1 MAERPPIRLI
11 AVDVDGTLVDDNKQ
25 IPEANRRALRA
36 AIDRGVGVAIAS
48 GRMVQSI
55 ELLEA
60 RLAIDCALIAYNGGM
75 VVGPK
80 SEGRQRLFHQPLPA
94 SIADLVCEFALRRGY
109 VLNYYLD
116 EILYTDETLRDGHLG
131 HLYAKR
137 SGMTY
142 EFTDLARFAGRDPTK
157 LILLAEPEEAP
168 ALRDRFAVDF
178 SGAANVVIT
187 EPKYVEFMAPG
198 VNKSTA
204 LPTLAVHYGVG
215 LDEVLVVGDADNDR
229 EMVEAAGL
237 GVAVANAR
245 PSVLD
250 VADVVTERTN
260 NEGAVAEAV
269 ARWVLAGEEIDF
281 WGETNAKTGDADDA

>member
-1 MAERPPIRLI
+1 MSELSRVRLI
-11 AVDVDGTLVDDNKQ
+11 AVDVDGTLVDDDKQ

-36 AIDRGVGVAIAS
+36 AIDRGFGVAIAS

-55 ELLEA
+55 EILED
-60 RLAIDCALIAYNGGM
+60 RLDIDCALIAYNGGM

-94 SIADLVCEFALRRGY
+94 SVADVVREFAVRHGH

-116 EILYTDETLRDGHLG
+116 EKLYADATVRDGHLG

-142 EFTDLARFAGRDPTK
+142 EFVDLAGFAGREPTK
-157 LILLAEPEEAP
+157 LILLAEPDEAP
-168 ALRDRFAVDF
+168 ALRDRFVADF
-178 SGAANVVIT
+178 GDAANVVIT
-187 EPKYVEFMAPG
+187 ESEYVEFMAPG
-198 VNKSTA
+198 VNKSAA
-204 LPTLAVHYGVG
+204 LPILAAHYGVG
-215 LDEVLVVGDADNDR
+215 VDEVLAVGDADNDR
-229 EMVEAAGL
+229 EMVKAAGV

-245 PSVLD
+245 PGVLA

-260 NEGAVAEAV
+260 NDGAVAEAV
-269 ARWVLAGEEIDF
+269 ARWVFAADEEVDF
-281 WGETNAKTGDADDA
+281 WGGTTAASGDA